1 MISIKINNLEY
12 LVKSNL
18 SILEACKFLGYT
30 IPRFCYHESLS
41 ISGNCRMCLVEVEGS
56 EKPVASCVTEVEDG
70 MSIWL
75 NTTFVKKAREN
86 ILEILLINHPLDCPI
101 CDQAGEC
108 DLQDQT
114 KIFGGDYSRFFKTKT
129 TVEDKNCGPLIKT
142 IMTRCIHCTRCIRF
156 GDEIAGLSFLGTL
169 NRGDNTE
176 IGSYMSK
183 MFESE
188 ISGNVIDLCPV
199 GALTSKPYTF
209 KSRPWELRLT
219 ENIDLTDGIGSNIY
233 VNFKE
238 MDILRVTPKNNMF
251 INENFISDKTR
262 FFIDFFKN
270 NRILSLFEK
279 KTSSFFSSD
288 WVSFLKK
295 SKTDKTV
302 ILIND
307 ELGFLSL
314 NFLKIFS
321 SLLGFKFKLVTSSFV
336 NYKNFLNQHSYD
348 YISNIEDVDKN
359 CYIFSSNIK
368 LEACILNLRLR
379 LKHKKSLLNINSI
392 GQFFPSDIVSN
403 FIYLDLSNCIKL
415 LEGKVVGG
423 SFLLSTDKTPLFFL
437 GSNLGT
443 RISNDLIFT
452 KLLRNFFC
460 NCKIIQIRK
469 SVNSES
475 IYFLGLK
482 SLNTKIFRNSDS
494 VISIKLDDTTFL
506 RKILGTCNEK
516 FKIWINTHGSGLALN
531 ANIILPTYCAYEEE
545 EVYLN
550 LEQRPQQSKKIFKGL
565 EKSRS
570 ISSIFLSMTNNYQ
583 VKTFSSLYSDFL
595 IESSKNTNLFEKN
608 KSILFSK
615 RMLKLRTYFITDS
628 CFINNYPLKSF
639 TEDFYLSGVYTK
651 NSNVMQNCSTKAR
664 RSQTNF
670 NYIKA

>member
-1 MISIKINNLEY
+1 MILIKINNLEF
-12 LVKSNL
+12 LVKANI

-56 EKPVASCVTEVEDG
+56 EKPVASCVTEIEDG

-75 NTTFVKKAREN
+75 NTPFVKRAREN

-279 KTSSFFSSD
+279 KSFSFFPSD
-288 WVSFLKK
+288 WLSFLKK

-302 ILIND
+302 ILFND

-314 NFLKIFS
+314 NFLTVFS
-321 SLLGFKFKLVTSSFV
+321 SLFGFKFKLVTSSFV
-336 NYKNFLNQHSYD
+336 NYKNFLNQHSDD

-403 FIYLDLSNCIKL
+403 FMYLDLSNCIKL

-475 IYFLGLK
+475 TYFLGLK
-482 SLNTKIFRNSDS
+482 SLNTKILRNSDS
-494 VISIKLDDTTFL
+494 VISIKLDDTIFL
-506 RKILGTCNEK
+506 RKILDTCNEK
-516 FKIWINTHGSGLALN
+516 FKIWINTHGSSLALN

-615 RMLKLRTYFITDS
+615 KILKLRTYFITDS

-664 RSQTNF
+664 KSQTNF
-670 NYIKA
+670 NHINT